1 MENVMGDALQLLVV
15 GMLTV
20 FMILLIVIFL
30 GKGLIALVNKFAPA
44 EQVPQ
49 KKVTAMGGGVSAVDA
64 QTKAIIAAAVSQLT
78 GGKGQ
83 VSKIEK
89 V

>member
-1 MENVMGDALQLLVV
+1 MENGMAEALQLLVV

-20 FMILLIVIFL
+20 FLILLIVIYL

-49 KKVTAMGGGVSAVDA
+49 KKMAVMSSGASAVDA
-64 QTKAIIAAAVSQLT
+64 QTKAIIAAAVNQLT

-83 VSKIEK
+83 VKKIEK
-89 V
+89 I

>member
-20 FMILLIVIFL
+20 FLILLIVIFL
-30 GKGLIALVNKFAPA
+30 GKGLIALVNKFAPE

-49 KKVTAMGGGVSAVDA
+49 KKVAAMSGVVTPVDA
-64 QTKAIIAAAVSQLT
+64 QTKSIIDAAVSQLT
-78 GGKGQ
+78 GGKGV
-83 VSKIEK
+83 VSKIQK
-89 V
+89 I

>member
-1 MENVMGDALQLLVV
+1 MS
-15 GMLTV
+15 
-20 FMILLIVIFL
+20 
-30 GKGLIALVNKFAPA
+30 
-44 EQVPQ
+44 
-49 KKVTAMGGGVSAVDA
+49 GVSAVDA

-83 VSKIEK
+83 VKKIEK